1 MHVMLSQRSLEAFR
15 AVMEVGSVSGA
26 ADFLNISQ
34 PAVSR
39 LIKDLEMRTD
49 LRLFIRLGGRVVP
62 TAEAHE
68 LALEVERSFVGL
80 AEIKR
85 AADGIRQGQRGALTI
100 ASMPALAHSIL
111 PDVVSCMCVDK
122 PDVRIT
128 LISMQTHNVIRH
140 VASRQCQ
147 LGITSPTRY
156 ESAVELIGSSDLAY
170 SCILPQGHAL
180 SDLDKVSFHDLAGLP
195 FIGFNE
201 TTATGRMLDRH
212 FARMRNP
219 PVIRIRSHMSVI
231 VSALVQRGLGV
242 SVVDPF
248 TARLHQASGGVVLPI
263 DIDDRFRF
271 AVIRPI
277 GDPPN
282 ADLTGFLEVFESVLD
297 SYRQDDM
304 ALANPDGAAR

>member
-1 MHVMLSQRSLEAFR
+1 MLSQRSLEAFR

-39 LIKDLEMRTD
+39 LIKDLELRTD
-49 LRLFIRLGGRVVP
+49 LRLFTRLGGRVVP

-80 AEIKR
+80 AEIEQ
-85 AADGIRQGQRGALTI
+85 AADGIRHGQRGALTI

-111 PDVVSCMCVDK
+111 PDVVSCISADK
-122 PDVRIT
+122 PEARIT

-156 ESAVELIGSSDLAY
+156 ESAVELVGSNDLAY
-170 SCILPQGHAL
+170 ACILPQAHPLA
-180 SDLDKVSFHDLAGLP
+180 DRDRVSIDDLAGLA

-201 TTATGRMLDRH
+201 TTATGRMLDGH
-212 FARMRNP
+212 FAKMRKP

-248 TARLHQASGGVVLPI
+248 TARLHQASGGTVLPI
-263 DIDDRFRF
+263 DIDERFRF
-271 AVIRPI
+271 AIIRPI
-277 GDPPN
+277 GDPPS
-282 ADLTGFLEVFESVLD
+282 ADLTSFLEIFETVQD
-297 SYRQDDM
+297 SYR
-304 ALANPDGAAR
+304 